1 MPERNL
7 YIRVSGHLY
16 FHPRV
21 LSVGS
26 LYPTSMRI
34 AEDGRLAVNFKTE
47 AQFHGLF
54 VLSHPGKS
62 CCQGAAPSHTT
73 TCTAS
78 CPHGSPYACWLA
90 LELFISYEFTMC
102 SYILHAWSSFICVLY
117 WKAIAKRAFIT
128 VFLCALLLS
137 YLISVDSSAS
147 TSLLSFFSSSMRN
160 FWVKAEKIFIL
171 KFQIRELQLIE
182 TASAVTA
189 CALKIDKIC
198 QYVNQ
203 LISVRFT
210 KTPWLEIVW
219 FFFFDFPRCPAG
231 FPCSC
236 KVASV
241 GLEVEAVHWLA
252 SRAWASR
259 SWALTKEGENNWMI
273 KKKRGPVAIC

>member
-1 MPERNL
+1 MLGHRSPVS
-7 YIRVSGHLY
+7 YI
-16 FHPRV
+16 
-21 LSVGS
+21 
-26 LYPTSMRI
+26 
-34 AEDGRLAVNFKTE
+34 
-47 AQFHGLF
+47 
-54 VLSHPGKS
+54 GKS
-62 CCQGAAPSHTT
+62 SL
-73 TCTAS
+73 
-78 CPHGSPYACWLA
+78 W
-90 LELFISYEFTMC
+90 ELSQ
-102 SYILHAWSSFICVLY
+102 LSFSVLCY
-117 WKAIAKRAFIT
+117 YDTSFPLIH
-128 VFLCALLLS
+128 LPALLC
-137 YLISVDSSAS
+137 SV
-147 TSLLSFFSSSMRN
+147 FFSSSMRN

-231 FPCSC
+231 FPCYC